1 MTIRYRVDKDAT
13 VLTVT
18 VNSFQQFVDF
28 LWEMKVGKEKN
39 DPRILRFWSETYQDF
54 LNKPV
59 NTEVKFARYHAT
71 WHKPPHHSQR
81 GKSNLID
88 MLYYGHA
95 STSYNDIFQNAA
107 YNPSKRWK
115 QCVE

>member
-71 WHKPPHHSQR
+71 GISHLTIVSVE
-81 GKSNLID
+81 
-88 MLYYGHA
+88 
-95 STSYNDIFQNAA
+95 
-107 YNPSKRWK
+107 NPI
-115 QCVE
+115 